1 MCRCIYII
9 YLRDNVLS
17 YLEGGWYSMLQYEI
31 LRNLISSKSN
41 MRAAGPNTLNCYTT
55 IRSTPAYL
63 TLKINTSSMIT
74 LRCSL
79 IN

>member
-1 MCRCIYII
+1 
-9 YLRDNVLS
+9 
-17 YLEGGWYSMLQYEI
+17 MLQYEI

-63 TLKINTSSMIT
+63 TLKINT
-74 LRCSL
+74 LRYDYSKVQSHKLMCSA
-79 IN
+79 

>member
-1 MCRCIYII
+1 
-9 YLRDNVLS
+9 
-17 YLEGGWYSMLQYEI
+17 MLQYEI